1 MYAVVELQWHQYI
14 VAEGLEL
21 VVDKVDFEIGQNF
34 DVRVLALFSDD
45 GKKTTVGAP
54 FVDGASVGFEVKGHQ
69 RGDKIRVLKFKRKN
83 RYERNFGHRSY
94 QSVLVVNS
102 VNGK

>member
-14 VAEGLEL
+14 VSQGLEL
-21 VVDKVDFEIGQNF
+21 VVDKLDFEVGTNF

-45 GKKTTVGAP
+45 GKKTTLGAP
-54 FVDGASVGFEVKGHQ
+54 VVDGASVSFEVKGHQ
-69 RGDKIRVLKFKRKN
+69 RGEKIRVLKFKRKN
-83 RYERNFGHRSY
+83 RYERNFGHRLY
-94 QSVLVVNS
+94 QTILTVNA

>member
-14 VAEGLEL
+14 VSEGLEL
-21 VVDKVDFEIGQNF
+21 IVDKLDFEIGKNF

-45 GKKTTVGAP
+45 GKTTNLGSP
-54 FVDGASVGFEVKGHQ
+54 FIDGANVNFEVKGHQ

-83 RYERNFGHRSY
+83 RYERNFWHRSY
-94 QSVLVVNS
+94 QTILTVNS

>member
-14 VAEGLEL
+14 VSQGLDL
-21 VVDKVDFEIGQNF
+21 VVDKLDFEVGKIF
-34 DVRVLALFSDD
+34 DVRVLALFSED
-45 GKKTTVGAP
+45 GKQTTLGAP
-54 FVDGASVGFEVKGHQ
+54 FVDGASVGFEVKAHQ
-69 RGDKIRVLKFKRKN
+69 RGEKIRVLKFKRKN

-94 QSVLVVNS
+94 QSVLTVTT

>member
-14 VAEGLEL
+14 VSEGLEL
-21 VVDKVDFEIGQNF
+21 IVDKLDFEVGKNF
-34 DVRVLALFSDD
+34 DVRVLALFSEDW
-45 GKKTTVGAP
+45 KKTTLGAP
-54 FVDGASVGFEVKGHQ
+54 FVDGATVNFEIKGHQ
-69 RGDKIRVLKFKRKN
+69 RGEKIRVLKFKRKN

-94 QSVLVVNS
+94 QTILTVIT

>member
-14 VAEGLEL
+14 VSEGLEL
-21 VVDKVDFEIGQNF
+21 VVDKVDFEVGQTF
-34 DVRVLALFSDD
+34 DVRVLALFSEDAKHVTL
-45 GKKTTVGAP
+45 GSPV
-54 FVDGASVGFEVKGHQ
+54 VDGASVTFTMQGHQ
-69 RGDKIRVLKFKRKN
+69 RGEKIRVLKFKRKN

>member
-14 VAEGLEL
+14 VSEGLEL
-21 VVDKVDFEIGQNF
+21 IVDKLDFEIGKNF

-45 GKKTTVGAP
+45 GKTTNLGSP
-54 FVDGASVGFEVKGHQ
+54 FIDGVNVNFEVKGHQ

-83 RYERNFGHRSY
+83 RYERNFWHRSY
-94 QSVLVVNS
+94 QTILTVNS
-102 VNGK
+102 VIGK

>member
-14 VAEGLEL
+14 VSEGLEL
-21 VVDKVDFEIGQNF
+21 IVDKLDFEVGTNF
-34 DVRVLALFSDD
+34 NVRVLALFSED
-45 GKKTTVGAP
+45 GKKTSLGMP
-54 FVDGASVGFEVKGHQ
+54 FIDGASVGFELKSHQ
-69 RGDKIRVLKFKRKN
+69 RGEKIRVLKFKRKN